1 MNSKMLVFSNA
12 VAGQDD
18 AFNDWYDNQHLA
30 DVLEVPGVVSGER
43 YDLVPSALGGGGE
56 PAHRYLAVYE
66 LSGDPEEV
74 AAAFGAKAATGEIK
88 LSPTLD
94 MSTLSVQIWRARD
107 TGKSAG

>member
-30 DVLEVPGVVSGER
+30 EVTAVPGVVSGER
-43 YDLVPSALGGGGE
+43 FEIVPGALPGSSAEVE

-66 LSGDPEEV
+66 LSDDPEAV
-74 AAAFGAKAATGEIK
+74 AKAFGAKAASGEIK
-88 LSPTLD
+88 LSPALD
-94 MSTLSVQIWRARD
+94 VSTLAVQVWRARE
-107 TGKSAG
+107 TGK